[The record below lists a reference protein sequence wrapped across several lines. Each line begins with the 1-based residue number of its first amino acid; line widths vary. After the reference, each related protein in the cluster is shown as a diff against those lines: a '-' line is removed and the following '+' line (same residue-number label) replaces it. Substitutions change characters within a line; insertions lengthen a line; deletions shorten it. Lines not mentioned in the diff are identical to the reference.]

1 MAQTTGQISGGQREL
16 RMRREKRGSRFLS
29 LKSDDL
35 FLPPFVFEVSK
46 SVGNFPA
53 TRGEWWGMAGGWL
66 VVGVV

>member
-1 MAQTTGQISGGQREL
+1 VTI
-16 RMRREKRGSRFLS
+16 F
-29 LKSDDL
+29 